1 MGKPNRAVQSS
12 PRLWGS
18 QVVPRVRRSRLVRY
32 RLVVL
37 RVGRSR
43 MVRYRPV
50 GPMMESDRMAP
61 KVGGCLMAPKVGGC
75 RMALSCQVPAR
86 RNVPWLQQA
95 LPP

>member
-1 MGKPNRAVQSS
+1 MGKPNRAVRSS

-18 QVVPRVRRSRLVRY
+18 QVVPRVRRSRMVRY

-43 MVRYRPV
+43 MVRYRRV

-61 KVGGCLMAPKVGGC
+61 KVGGCL
-75 RMALSCQVPAR
+75 MALSCQVPAR